1 MKVWRFFSSSVLPLC
16 LAFCVVFS
24 AVVLDCVDVKAATT
38 KTYPNADIEKS
49 FRLAGN
55 RQSFS
60 VREGSTSFTYA
71 GKSIAGG
78 ASTDSGT
85 VNSGSVTY
93 YFDITYS
100 KSYSIDQLDPT
111 HWYKLAL
118 SYNDAIKDGA
128 KHNTSQLTVNRIGKD
143 WYVIVGGQEYS
154 FGSDKSPTI
163 FIEKSASSKFTLKM
177 VDHISFTVTDAFGVN
192 YDRIFTFKDVK
203 AVLTDLGKQ
212 TGTIESKLNNIDNT
226 SKDQL
231 AEAKKQTDESK
242 KQTEESKKQ
251 TGIMSGLLNKITTF
265 FNNFFSGLINAL
277 VSVFVPEDGY
287 FKDYFDRLN
296 KFFSEKLGMLYA
308 PIDMFVKLLN
318 GIKGASGTDTGIVF
332 PGLKWEDT
340 YIIPKQTI
348 SLSAYSKQVPE
359 IQQKIYFVTDIIMVG
374 AVLLLLQNKL
384 KEVLTQ

>member
-1 MKVWRFFSSSVLPLC
+1 M
-16 LAFCVVFS
+16 
-24 AVVLDCVDVKAATT
+24 LDCVDVKAATT
-38 KTYPNADIEKS
+38 KTYPNANIEKS

-71 GKSIAGG
+71 GKTITGG

-118 SYNDAIKDGA
+118 SYDDAIKDGA

-143 WYVIVGGQEYS
+143 WYVTVGGQEYS

-192 YDRIFTFKDVK
+192 YDRIFTFKNVK

-296 KFFSEKLGMLYA
+296 KFFSDKLGMLYT

>member
-1 MKVWRFFSSSVLPLC
+1 MC
-16 LAFCVVFS
+16 LAFCVVFY
-24 AVVLDCVDVKAATT
+24 AVALDCVDVKAATT
-38 KTYPNADIEKS
+38 KTYPDADIEKS

-60 VREGSTSFTYA
+60 VREGTTSFTYA
-71 GKSIAGG
+71 GKSITGG

-85 VNSGSVTY
+85 INSGSVTY
-93 YFDITYS
+93 YFDITYT
-100 KSYSIDQLDPT
+100 KSYDIGQLDPT

-118 SYNDAIKDGA
+118 HFDYATKNGA
-128 KHNTSQLTVNRIGKD
+128 NHNTSQLTFNRTGID
-143 WYVIVGGQEYS
+143 WYVLVGGQEYS
-154 FGSDKSPTI
+154 FGSDRSPTI
-163 FIEKSASSKFTLKM
+163 FIEKSSASKFTLKA
-177 VDHISFTVTDAFGVN
+177 VDHIALTVTDAFGVN
-192 YDRIFTFKDVK
+192 YDRIFTFKSV
-203 AVLTDLGKQ
+203 ATVLTDLGKQ

-231 AEAKKQTDESK
+231 AEAKKQTEESK
-242 KQTEESKKQ
+242 KQTDESKKQ
-251 TGIMSGLLNKITTF
+251 TGIMSGLLDKITTF

-287 FKDYFDRLN
+287 FKNYFDRLN
-296 KFFSEKLGMLYA
+296 KFFSDKLGMLYT

-318 GIKGASGTDTGIVF
+318 GIKGASGTDAGIVF

-359 IQQKIYFVTDIIMVG
+359 IQEKIYFVTDIIMVG

>member
-1 MKVWRFFSSSVLPLC
+1 MC

-24 AVVLDCVDVKAATT
+24 AVALDCVDVKAATT
-38 KTYPNADIEKS
+38 KTYPDADIEKS

-60 VREGSTSFTYA
+60 VREGTTSFTYA
-71 GKSIAGG
+71 GKSITGG

-85 VNSGSVTY
+85 INSGSVTY

-100 KSYSIDQLDPT
+100 KTYNIDQLDPT

-118 SYNDAIKDGA
+118 HFDYATKNGA
-128 KHNTSQLTVNRIGKD
+128 NHNTSQLTFNRTGID
-143 WYVIVGGQEYS
+143 WYVLVGGQEYS
-154 FGSDKSPTI
+154 FGSDRSPTI
-163 FIEKSASSKFTLKM
+163 FIEKSSASKFTLKA
-177 VDHISFTVTDAFGVN
+177 VDHIALTVTDAFGVT
-192 YDRIFTFKDVK
+192 YDRIFTFKSV
-203 AVLTDLGKQ
+203 ATVLTDLGKQ

-231 AEAKKQTDESK
+231 AEAKKQTEESK
-242 KQTEESKKQ
+242 KQTDESKKQ
-251 TGIMSGLLNKITTF
+251 TGIMSGLLDKITTF

-287 FKDYFDRLN
+287 FKNYFDRLN
-296 KFFSEKLGMLYA
+296 KFFSDKLGMLYT

-318 GIKGASGTDTGIVF
+318 GIKGASDTDAGIVF

-359 IQQKIYFVTDIIMVG
+359 IQEKIYFVTDIIMVG

>member
-1 MKVWRFFSSSVLPLC
+1 M
-16 LAFCVVFS
+16 FCVVFC
-24 AVVLDCVDVKAATT
+24 VVVSDCVDVKAATT
-38 KTYPNADIEKS
+38 RTYANADLEKS
-49 FRLAGN
+49 FKLAGN

-60 VREGSTSFTYA
+60 IHEGKTSFTYA
-71 GKSIAGG
+71 GKSITGG
-78 ASTDSGT
+78 SSTDSGT

-100 KSYSIDQLDPT
+100 KTYNIDQLDPT

-118 SYNDAIKDGA
+118 SYDDAMRNGA
-128 KHNTSQLTVNRIGKD
+128 NHNTSQLTVNRTGKD
-143 WYVIVGGQEYS
+143 GYVSVGGQEYP
-154 FGSDKSPTI
+154 FGTDKSPTI
-163 FIEKSASSKFTLKM
+163 FIEKSSASKFTLKM
-177 VDHISFTVTDAFGVN
+177 VDHIALTVTDAFTVT
-192 YDRIFTFKDVK
+192 YDRIFTFMNVT

-231 AEAKKQTDESK
+231 AEAKKQTDESR
-242 KQTEESKKQ
+242 KQTDESKKQ
-251 TGIMSGLLNKITTF
+251 TGIMSGLLDKITTF

-287 FKDYFDRLN
+287 FKNYFDRLN
-296 KFFSEKLGMLYA
+296 KFFSDKLGMLYA

-318 GIKGASGTDTGIVF
+318 GIKGASGTDAGIVF
-332 PGLKWEDT
+332 PGLKWDDT

-348 SLSAYSKQVPE
+348 SLSAYSKQFPE
-359 IQQKIYFVTDIIMVG
+359 IQEKIYFVTDIIMVG

>member
-1 MKVWRFFSSSVLPLC
+1 M
-16 LAFCVVFS
+16 
-24 AVVLDCVDVKAATT
+24 LDCVDVKAATT
-38 KTYPNADIEKS
+38 KTYADGDIERK
-49 FRLAGN
+49 FTMAGN

-60 VREGSTSFTYA
+60 INEPAHNISMSGNLPNSKGTTTYVKLSGTETA
-71 GKSIAGG
+71 GIDKGMV
-78 ASTDSGT
+78 DSGK
-85 VNSGSVTY
+85 VTY
-93 YFDITYS
+93 YVDVVYL
-100 KSYSIDQLDPT
+100 KSYSIDQLDAS

-118 SYNDAIKDGA
+118 SYDDAIKDG
-128 KHNTSQLTVNRIGKD
+128 KDHNVNVTTNRISKD
-143 WYVIVGGQEYS
+143 WYVLVGGEEYS
-154 FGSDKSPTI
+154 LGSDKSPTI
-163 FIEKSASSKFTLKM
+163 FIEKSVASKFTLKM
-177 VDHISFTVTDAFGVN
+177 VDHIAITVSNSFSAT
-192 YDRIFTFKDVK
+192 YDRIVTFKSVK
-203 AVLTDLGKQ
+203 SVLTDLGKQ

-251 TGIMSGLLNKITTF
+251 TGIMSGLLDKITTF

-296 KFFSEKLGMLYA
+296 KFFSNKLGMLYT

-318 GIKGASGTDTGIVF
+318 GIKVASGTDTGIVF

>member
-1 MKVWRFFSSSVLPLC
+1 M
-16 LAFCVVFS
+16 
-24 AVVLDCVDVKAATT
+24 LDCVDVKAATT
-38 KTYPNADIEKS
+38 KTYANVDVERKFKLAGDRQSMTLYSEKDMITVSGSMPNSKGS
-49 FRLAGN
+49 TTHVTMSGSSTAGN
-55 RQSFS
+55 RT
-60 VREGSTSFTYA
+60 GSITGAYTTYNIDVA
-71 GKSIAGG
+71 
-78 ASTDSGT
+78 
-85 VNSGSVTY
+85 
-93 YFDITYS
+93 YF

-111 HWYKLAL
+111 HWYKLQFVYDFAMKNGANH
-118 SYNDAIKDGA
+118 NDLVGVSRNNWEAF
-128 KHNTSQLTVNRIGKD
+128 LL
-143 WYVIVGGQEYS
+143 VGGKEYS
-154 FGSDKSPTI
+154 FGADKSPTI
-163 FIEKSASSKFTLKM
+163 FIEKNASSKVTLKI
-177 VDHISFTVTDAFGVN
+177 VDHLIITVENSFTATF
-192 YDRIFTFKDVK
+192 DRIMTFSGVK
-203 AVLTDLGKQ
+203 TVLTDLGKQ

-296 KFFSEKLGMLYA
+296 KFFSDKLGMLYT

-318 GIKGASGTDTGIVF
+318 GIKGASGTDMGIVF